1 MVFDTIAIPHTV
13 QYASDKLVLAIG
25 VFQEPIVHQ
34 QHHVRVIFLLALP
47 EQSKQEELLIRVYD
61 EIMHITQDTT
71 LLEKIA
77 NAKDFQAL
85 LHALYLQV
93 GR

>member
-1 MVFDTIAIPHTV
+1 MVFNTIAIPHTV

-25 VFQEPIVHQ
+25 VFQEPIKYQ
-34 QHHVRVIFLLALP
+34 QYHVRIIFLLALP
-47 EQSKQEELLIRVYD
+47 EESKQEELLICVYD
-61 EIMHITQDTT
+61 EIMHITQDTV

-77 NAKDFQAL
+77 NAKDFQVL
-85 LHALYLQV
+85 LSALYLQV